1 VQILEG
7 QVVNQPK
14 VFVDNADTGMNLSSA
29 VDVVAYKIYVPIVR
43 RQ

>member
-1 VQILEG
+1 
-7 QVVNQPK
+7 
-14 VFVDNADTGMNLSSA
+14 VDNADTGMNLSSA